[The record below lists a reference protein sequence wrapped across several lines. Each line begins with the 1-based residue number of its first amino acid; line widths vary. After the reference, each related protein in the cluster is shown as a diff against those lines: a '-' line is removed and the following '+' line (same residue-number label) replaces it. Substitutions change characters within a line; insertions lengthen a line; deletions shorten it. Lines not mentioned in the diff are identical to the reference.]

1 MKTKRLNILDAS
13 WLYVESPTTPMQ
25 VGGLLVFRLPEN
37 AAPDFISELV
47 EDFRAQTTVY
57 PPWNRRLKSARLR
70 TLAPTWLE
78 DDNVDLD
85 YHFRHS
91 ALPRPGGERE
101 LGTLI
106 SRLHS
111 RPLDF
116 RRPPWECHIIE
127 GLENNRFAVYI
138 KIHHALIDGISG
150 MRLLAQALAE
160 SPKDTDRPPF
170 WGIKPPK
177 KKPQSSE
184 APAVA
189 SLGGAIRAAFSD
201 VLAQARSIPD
211 VVRVTREA
219 LRASRSDT
227 DPLRAPFD
235 TPKSVVNGRISGN
248 RRYATQLYSLKHFK
262 QLAEAA
268 DCTVNDVYLAL
279 CGAALRRFL
288 SEIDALPRKSL
299 TTGIPVSVRP
309 KDDQEAGNAITF
321 IIASL
326 GTDIADAKTR
336 LEAIT
341 ASTKRS
347 KQLLQKLP
355 SSAITS
361 YTLAVM
367 GPYVLSL
374 ITGLAGRIRPVFN
387 ITVSNVPGPQK
398 PLYIKGAEMEAF
410 YPSSL
415 VTHGQ
420 GLNITCH
427 GYEDTLGIGL
437 VGCRETLPHM
447 QKLAEYMGE
456 ALTELDAIYLA
467 KKS

>member
-25 VGGLLVFRLPEN
+25 VGGLLTFKIPEGASADFVSDV
-37 AAPDFISELV
+37 AA
-47 EDFRAQTTVY
+47 DFRQQTDVY
-57 PPWNRRLKSARLR
+57 PPWNRRLKSTRLR
-70 TLAPTWLE
+70 TLTPTWVE
-78 DDNVDLD
+78 DDNVDMD

-116 RRPPWECHIIE
+116 RRPPWECHLIE

-150 MRLLAQALAE
+150 MRLLAQALAD
-160 SPKDTDRPPF
+160 SPKNLDQPPF
-170 WGIKPPK
+170 WAVKPPSK
-177 KKPQSSE
+177 KRSNSNAAS
-184 APAVA
+184 AP
-189 SLGGAIRAAFSD
+189 SIGGALRTAFAD
-201 VLAQARSIPD
+201 IVAQARNIPE
-211 VVRVTREA
+211 VLQVAREA
-219 LRASRSDT
+219 ISSARSEH

-235 TPKSVVNGRISGN
+235 TPKSVLNGRISGN
-248 RRYATQLYSLKHFK
+248 RRYATQLYSLAHFK
-262 QLAEAA
+262 KLAEAA

-279 CGAALRRFL
+279 CGASLRRFL
-288 SEIDALPRKSL
+288 SEIDGLPKKSL
-299 TTGIPVSVRP
+299 TAGIPVSVRP
-309 KDDQEAGNAITF
+309 KDDDEAGNAITF
-321 IIASL
+321 IIATM
-326 GTDIADAKTR
+326 GTDIEDAGKR
-336 LEAIT
+336 LQAIA
-341 ASTKRS
+341 ASTRS
-347 KQLLQKLP
+347 SKNLLQKLP

-398 PLYIKGAEMEAF
+398 PLYVKGAEM
-410 YPSSL
+410 
-415 VTHGQ
+415 
-420 GLNITCH
+420 
-427 GYEDTLGIGL
+427 
-437 VGCRETLPHM
+437 
-447 QKLAEYMGE
+447 
-456 ALTELDAIYLA
+456 
-467 KKS
+467 